1 MKCRV
6 TKEKFDGKQRYNKGQ
21 IVEWVGE
28 LPNWL
33 EPLRNQ
39 LEIEKEEAQ
48 YLEGFLVESLTTK
61 QIASI
66 AKQKFGCEIKSD
78 EPKDMVL
85 KAYRNAESMFGK
97 EVKEVKP
104 VKTNGRPLTD
114 FQVAVK
120 EQLDKGLN
128 VTEISKVLEKLPNVV
143 AMAVKTIKEK
153 EAE

>member
-6 TKEKFDGKQRYNKGQ
+6 TKEKFDGKRRYNKGQ

-48 YLEGFLVESLTTK
+48 YLEGFLVQSLTTK
-61 QIASI
+61 QIAAI

-97 EVKEVKP
+97 PKKEEPK
-104 VKTNGRPLTD
+104 KYSLTD
-114 FQVAVK
+114 FQIAVK

-128 VTEISKVLEKLPNVV
+128 VTEIAEKLEKRPNIV
-143 AMAVKTIKEK
+143 AMAVKTIKDK